1 MIKVKND
8 SNDELK
14 TWLNKWTRNIKKNI
28 KATPKMPDVYQINTQ
43 NKKDTLERMNW
54 SGILSL
60 NLYLDTF
67 LIQGVHLKLCFF
79 PNSLQPI
86 PCMKESNSSDL
97 RFECTGTVF
106 GRPFSVQPI
115 AAQWWLGRGRK
126 ILTIFWKKTQYLIN
140 TMYLQCFC
148 PIF

>member
-1 MIKVKND
+1 MNAQYQKKYQSNPKNARCI
-8 SNDELK
+8 SNKYSKQEGHLGMDELEWNFK
-14 TWLNKWTRNIKKNI
+14 LEPISRHIFNTGCSFKIVFFSQFT
-28 KATPKMPDVYQINTQ
+28 ATH
-43 NKKDTLERMNW
+43 
-54 SGILSL
+54 SL
-60 NLYLDTF
+60 HEGE
-67 LIQGVHLKLCFF
+67 Q
-79 PNSLQPI
+79 
-86 PCMKESNSSDL
+86 SNSSDL

>member
-43 NKKDTLERMNW
+43 NKKDTLEWMNW

-79 PNSLQPI
+79 PNSLQLI
-86 PCMKESNSSDL
+86 HEGLIGVYSLSYWLDI
-97 RFECTGTVF
+97 F
-106 GRPFSVQPI
+106 VQQI
-115 AAQWWLGRGRK
+115 AAQCWQRGYAKRSQNIDISLEK
-126 ILTIFWKKTQYLIN
+126 NTIFN
-140 TMYLQCFC
+140 EHPVC
-148 PIF
+148 PTFR